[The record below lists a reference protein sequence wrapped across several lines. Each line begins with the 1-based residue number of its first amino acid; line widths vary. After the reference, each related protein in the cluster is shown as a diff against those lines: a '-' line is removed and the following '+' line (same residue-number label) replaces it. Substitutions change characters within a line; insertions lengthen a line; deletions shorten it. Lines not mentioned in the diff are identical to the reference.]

1 MSVWLVEWAE
11 KFMDDPEGSWEAALT
26 ARERWH
32 LDECAGRVI
41 DLGQSGKPISGDPGE
56 DLFTLLHGMGLV
68 WHDEWKRP
76 YTAPELFAS
85 QGNGL

>member
-1 MSVWLVEWAE
+1 MRFLERSTQ
-11 KFMDDPEGSWEAALT
+11 ALNERDSIFFNERFT